1 MNGNLRVGNLFG
13 IPFYINPSWFLVLA
27 LGTLWF
33 SEQFQVF
40 SNLGAIAP
48 WLLGFTTALLLFASV
63 LAHELGHSFVAMSQG
78 IGVNSITL
86 FLFGGLAMLE
96 KEAEKPFQALWVAIA
111 GPLVS
116 LGLFVLFT
124 LARLTL
130 PLPTPAAAM
139 LYLLA
144 SINLVLAVFNMIPGM
159 PLDGGNVLKALVWK
173 FTGNPNKGLLY
184 ASRVGQI
191 FGWLAMTV
199 GLLAVLG
206 VIQYGSFWTLL
217 IGWFLLQNAGR
228 SAQSAQVQ
236 EKLDGYTAREA
247 VIPDS
252 PLIQADMNLREFANN
267 FVIGHRTWRK
277 FLVTDATGQLLGAI
291 AVERL
296 RDIPTSIWPETPVS
310 QLLEPVEEASLV
322 RADESLLAVVK
333 RLEQDGSAQL
343 TVIDDNN
350 VAVGLLEKASIVS
363 FLAQQG
369 QGSHPEVRGDE
380 MEAIPEPSTR
390 P

>member
-13 IPFYINPSWFLVLA
+13 IPFYVNPSWFLVLA

-33 SEQFQVF
+33 SEQFQIF
-40 SNLGAIAP
+40 SSLGAIAP

-63 LAHELGHSFVAMSQG
+63 LAHELGHSFVAMRQG

-96 KEAEKPFQALWVAIA
+96 KEAEKPLQALWVAIA

-116 LGLFVLFT
+116 VGLFAVFT
-124 LARLTL
+124 LIRLAL

-144 SINLVLAVFNMIPGM
+144 SINLVLALFNMIPGM

-184 ASRVGQI
+184 ASRVGQV
-191 FGWLAMTV
+191 FGWLAITV

-206 VIQYGSFWTLL
+206 ITQYGSFWTLL

-236 EKLDGYTAREA
+236 ETLDGYTARDA
-247 VIPDS
+247 VIPNS
-252 PLIQADMNLREFANN
+252 PIVQADLNLREFANN
-267 FVIGHRTWRK
+267 YVIGNQTWRQ
-277 FLVTDATGQLLGAI
+277 FLVTDAEGKLLGAI
-291 AVERL
+291 AVDRL
-296 RDIPTSIWPETPVS
+296 RQIPTSVWPETPIS
-310 QLLEPVEEASLV
+310 QLVEPVDTDTIIN
-322 RADESLLAVVK
+322 ADTSLLEIVK
-333 RLEQDGSAQL
+333 RIEQDKTPQL
-343 TVIDDNN
+343 TVVDHENI
-350 VAVGLLEKASIVS
+350 AVGLLEKASIVR
-363 FLAQQG
+363 FLGQQAQ
-369 QGSHPEVRGDE
+369 SKDKEKLEEAVEVL
-380 MEAIPEPSTR
+380 PQS
-390 P
+390 

>member
-13 IPFYINPSWFLVLA
+13 IPFYVNPSWFLVLA

-33 SEQFQVF
+33 SQQFAVF
-40 SNLGAIAP
+40 GSLNALTP
-48 WLLGFTTALLLFASV
+48 WLLGFVTALLLFASV
-63 LAHELGHSFVAMSQG
+63 LAHELGHSFVAMRQG

-96 KEAEKPFQALWVAIA
+96 KEAEKPLQALWVAIA

-116 LGLFVLFT
+116 LGLFVFLT
-124 LARLTL
+124 VARLSL

-144 SINLVLAVFNMIPGM
+144 SINLVLAIFNMIPGM

-184 ASRVGQI
+184 ASRVGQV
-191 FGWLAMTV
+191 FGWLAITV

-236 EKLDGYTAREA
+236 EKLDGYTARDA

-252 PLIQADMNLREFANN
+252 PLVNAEMNLREFANN
-267 FVIGHRTWRK
+267 YVIGNRTWRK
-277 FLVTDATGQLLGAI
+277 FLVTDAEGQLLGVVD
-291 AVERL
+291 VESL
-296 RDIPTSIWPETPVS
+296 RNVSTSEWPETPIG
-310 QLLEPVEEASLV
+310 QLLEPVDEATLIK
-322 RADESLLAVVK
+322 ADESLLDVVK
-333 RLEQDGSAQL
+333 RIEQDKRPQL
-343 TVIDDNN
+343 TVVDENN
-350 VAVGLLEKASIVS
+350 VAVGLLEKASIVR
-363 FLAQQG
+363 FLEQKTPHKETAELSNKVEALQQ
-369 QGSHPEVRGDE
+369 S
-380 MEAIPEPSTR
+380 S
-390 P
+390 

>member
-33 SEQFQVF
+33 SKQFQAF
-40 SNLGAIAP
+40 NSLGSLVP
-48 WLLGFTTALLLFASV
+48 WLLGLTAALLLFASV
-63 LAHELGHSFVAMSQG
+63 LAHELGHSFAAMQQG

-96 KEAEKPFQALWVAIA
+96 KEAEKPLQSLWVAIA

-116 LGLFVLFT
+116 LALFVLFT
-124 LARLTL
+124 ALRLVL
-130 PLPTPAAAM
+130 PLPLPAAAM

-144 SINLVLAVFNMIPGM
+144 SINLVLAIFNMIPGM

-184 ASRVGQI
+184 ASRVGQA

-199 GLLAVLG
+199 GFLAVLG
-206 VIQYGSFWTLL
+206 AIQYGSFWTLL

-236 EKLDGYTAREA
+236 ETLDGYTARDA
-247 VIPDS
+247 AIPNS
-252 PLIQADMNLREFANN
+252 PLVSADLNLREFANN
-267 FVIGHRTWRK
+267 FVIGNRTWRK
-277 FLVTDATGQLLGAI
+277 FLVTDAEGHLLGTI
-291 AVERL
+291 AVDSL
-296 RDIPTSIWPETPVS
+296 RHIPTSDWPETPVRE
-310 QLLEPVEEASLV
+310 LLEPVDEATLV
-322 RADESLLAVVK
+322 RADESLLEVMKRLGQSSSPQLAVV
-333 RLEQDGSAQL
+333 
-343 TVIDDNN
+343 DDNN
-350 VAVGLLEKASIVS
+350 VAVGLLEKSSIAE
-363 FLAQQG
+363 FLAQQAQQSAAKPALKNG
-369 QGSHPEVRGDE
+369 EIVQQS
-380 MEAIPEPSTR
+380 
-390 P
+390 